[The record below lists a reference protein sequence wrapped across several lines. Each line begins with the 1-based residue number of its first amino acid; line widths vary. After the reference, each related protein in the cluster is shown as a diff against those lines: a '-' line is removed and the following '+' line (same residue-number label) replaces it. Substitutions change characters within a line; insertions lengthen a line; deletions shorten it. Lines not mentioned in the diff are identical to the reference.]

1 MDPTSRAA
9 AAVCYRHPD
18 RPTRLSCSTCGRPI
32 CAECSHDAVVGQRCP
47 ECATPAAPTQ
57 VIRPQAITHVDRRT
71 TPLTIALMVVN
82 LGVFLVGEFFPEVG
96 RDLYREGSQ
105 FRPFIE
111 QGEWWRALSAMFLHS
126 DFMHIIFN
134 MWALWLFGPT
144 IERRFGTLP
153 FASLY
158 LAAGLNGAA
167 LFHLIGRAGPAVG
180 ASGAIFGLFGA
191 LMAASYRQR
200 HTPAG
205 QAVFG
210 QLALLLALNLALPL
224 FVPRI
229 AWEAHLG
236 GLIAGVVLAAVWDRM
251 PRGVPGVAVQR
262 STIGFILAATAM
274 LLVVFT

>member
-1 MDPTSRAA
+1 MDPVSRA

-18 RPTRLSCSTCGRPI
+18 RPTRLACSDCERPI
-32 CAECSHDAVVGQRCP
+32 CADCSHDAVVGQKCP
-47 ECATPAAPTQ
+47 ECAVGVTPTRI
-57 VIRPQAITHVDRRT
+57 IRPQTVTHVDRRT

-82 LGVFLVGEFFPEVG
+82 VAVFLIGEFFPEIG
-96 RDLYREGSQ
+96 LRFFREGSQ
-105 FRPFIE
+105 FRPLIE
-111 QGEWWRALSAMFLHS
+111 RGEWWRVLSAMFLHS
-126 DFMHIIFN
+126 DFMHILFN
-134 MWALWLFGPT
+134 TWALWLFGPT
-144 IERRFGTLP
+144 IERRFGTFS

-191 LMAASYRQR
+191 LIAASYRQR

-205 QAVFG
+205 RAVFG

-224 FVPRI
+224 FAPRI

-236 GLIAGVVLAAVWDRM
+236 GLIAGIVLAAAWDHM
-251 PRGVPGVAVQR
+251 PREEPGAAAQR
-262 STIGFILAATAM
+262 SIIGFILAATAM
-274 LLVVFT
+274 LLVIFT